1 MGIKHLV
8 VDNNLNECLKF
19 FYIASYSAY
28 ISESVSHKAQQ
39 RCHPGWLPLLIA
51 ILTGDKLL
59 LSKYSDY
66 QHTTFEPDEN
76 WIVSMVFRGLQAA
89 IKNDTDR
96 LALFMEKIDAVPE
109 DEKLVMQIYVF
120 VFKALIEKDA
130 EGFYRCLEAIATDP
144 GREEC
149 FYFAAPFVSLEA
161 TALLKLGFQYGL
173 DPEVKHPLIMRELAT
188 YKPEEPYGP
197 LPFLDF
203 SEVIDLPDEERI
215 ARGYAF
221 PWERNRGIV
230 GWLKKT
236 FNF

>member
-1 MGIKHLV
+1 ML
-8 VDNNLNECLKF
+8 
-19 FYIASYSAY
+19 
-28 ISESVSHKAQQ
+28 
-39 RCHPGWLPLLIA
+39 
-51 ILTGDKLL
+51 
-59 LSKYSDY
+59 
-66 QHTTFEPDEN
+66 
-76 WIVSMVFRGLQAA
+76 
-89 IKNDTDR
+89 
-96 LALFMEKIDAVPE
+96 
-109 DEKLVMQIYVF
+109 
-120 VFKALIEKDA
+120 
-130 EGFYRCLEAIATDP
+130 EGFYRCLETIANDP
-144 GREEC
+144 EREE
-149 FYFAAPFVSLEA
+149 FYYLAAPFVSLEA